1 MREETEMDD
10 DGFAGAIAGLVE
22 RHPALHYR
30 MELEDSHIP
39 LHVVK
44 RDFFGDTLL
53 EVFRQYSNAL
63 FDSIR
68 LMIRYEKSLMA
79 WSEIITGVDD
89 KVLRDTLVMDY
100 VHPVFVTACDLP
112 NVFKDRLV
120 RGCVKLATIAEGD
133 YSYLKESK
141 SRCNWFNAMPTVC
154 TNSPLG
160 KQLCDI
166 VDKDLYRSADATHFR
181 DLHGSGMHDLSQTLV
196 AGSSQI
202 VSSAGGLTMQM
213 IIDAFDLDKEL
224 EILDR
229 QRLKIQDAYLLFG
242 KYGDALYEGLLAG

>member
-1 MREETEMDD
+1 
-10 DGFAGAIAGLVE
+10 
-22 RHPALHYR
+22 
-30 MELEDSHIP
+30 
-39 LHVVK
+39 
-44 RDFFGDTLL
+44 
-53 EVFRQYSNAL
+53 
-63 FDSIR
+63 
-68 LMIRYEKSLMA
+68 MIRYEKSLMA
-79 WSEIITGVDD
+79 WREIISGIND
-89 KVLRDTLVMDY
+89 KEVRDTLVMDY

-120 RGCVKLATIAEGD
+120 RRCVKLATIAEGD
-133 YSYLKESK
+133 YSYLRK
-141 SRCNWFNAMPTVC
+141 SRCNWFNSMSTAC

-160 KQLCDI
+160 KQLRDI

-181 DLHGSGMHDLSQTLV
+181 ELHGSGMHDLSQTLV

-202 VSSAGGLTMQM
+202 ASSANGPTMQV
-213 IIDAFDLDKEL
+213 IIEAFDLDKEL